1 MPADSENG
9 WRQVKLKDVC
19 REITVGHVG
28 PMASEYVE
36 EGIPFFRSQNIQPFR
51 VDLTDIKY
59 IRPKFHQKLRKSAVS
74 PGDVLVVRTG
84 YPGTACVLP
93 KDVPIANCA
102 DLVIIRPSPDLDP
115 WFLASL
121 FNSAWGRGTVSG
133 SLVGVAQQHFNIGV
147 AREMVITLPP
157 ISTQRKVTSMLSA
170 YDDLIENNT
179 RRIKILEEMARAI
192 YREWFVHFRFP
203 GHEKVKKVDSSLGE
217 IPEGWEAKM
226 LGDLAQEMRLSI
238 KPDEIDPETP
248 YFGLEHLP
256 RRSIALSEWETAKDV
271 QSTKLAFKEGDILF
285 GKIRPYFHKVGIA
298 PLNGVCSSDT
308 IVIRSK
314 APEYFA
320 VVLCCVSSDAFVAH
334 ATQTSQGT
342 KMPRANWHVLSKH
355 PIALP
360 QAHLLWQFNGFV
372 EEIVA
377 QIHTTI
383 FRNRVLRRTRDL
395 LLPKLISGEIDV
407 GTKNGQSAAVAMRL
421 A

>member
-59 IRPKFHQKLRKSAVS
+59 IRPEFHQKLRKSAVS

-93 KDVPIANCA
+93 KDVPIANCS

-192 YREWFVHFRFP
+192 YREWFVHFHFP
-203 GHEKVKKVDSSLGE
+203 GHEKIKLVDSPLGK
-217 IPEGWEAKM
+217 IPEGWEVKR
-226 LGDLAQEMRLSI
+226 LGDIAAVNESSIKRGQEPAQIKYIDISSVSNGQILRVEPVAFVDAPGRARRKVKHGDIIWSAVRPNLRAFCIVLDPHPELIVSTGFVVISPERVPYTYLYQVLTTDEFVDYLVNHTRGAAYPAVNTEDFENAQIVVPDAEVLSSYHDLVSDLYALRQSLFEKSARLS
-238 KPDEIDPETP
+238 
-248 YFGLEHLP
+248 
-256 RRSIALSEWETAKDV
+256 S
-271 QSTKLAFKEGDILF
+271 
-285 GKIRPYFHKVGIA
+285 
-298 PLNGVCSSDT
+298 
-308 IVIRSK
+308 
-314 APEYFA
+314 
-320 VVLCCVSSDAFVAH
+320 
-334 ATQTSQGT
+334 
-342 KMPRANWHVLSKH
+342 
-355 PIALP
+355 
-360 QAHLLWQFNGFV
+360 
-372 EEIVA
+372 
-377 QIHTTI
+377 
-383 FRNRVLRRTRDL
+383 TRDL
-395 LLPKLISGEIDV
+395 LLPRLISGEIRMNNDAAF
-407 GTKNGQSAAVAMRL
+407 NGRKV
-421 A
+421 